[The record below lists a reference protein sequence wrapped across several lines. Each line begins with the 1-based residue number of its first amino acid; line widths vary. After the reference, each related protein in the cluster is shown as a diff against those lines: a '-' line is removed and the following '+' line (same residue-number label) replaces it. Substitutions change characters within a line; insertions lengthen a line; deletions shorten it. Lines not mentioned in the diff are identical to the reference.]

1 MSQSNS
7 ISVHRKMNQT
17 GDFTSVE
24 NSTSFLYPTF
34 GHDDWNNNSEWK
46 SKRNKVKEGA
56 IYIHEIIYFL
66 KTFTVFFYSWWWWYS
81 ITGFE
86 KDNLFNLLW
95 ACSEGRN
102 PWNLPKI
109 IPSPFPLKTTS
120 PSTSKEKKKIIEAVR
135 NFYIIIFLYFVKL
148 N

>member
-56 IYIHEIIYFL
+56 IYVHEIIYFL
-66 KTFTVFFYSWWWWYS
+66 KTFTVFFTVDDDDIQLQASKK
-81 ITGFE
+81 TT
-86 KDNLFNLLW
+86 
-95 ACSEGRN
+95 CSTYCERVQRVGI
-102 PWNLPKI
+102 LEIFQKI

-120 PSTSKEKKKIIEAVR
+120 PSTSKEKKKS
-135 NFYIIIFLYFVKL
+135 LKL
-148 N
+148 LETFTL

>member
-56 IYIHEIIYFL
+56 ICIHEIIYFL
-66 KTFTVFFYSWWWWYS
+66 KTFTVFFTVDDDD
-81 ITGFE
+81 I
-86 KDNLFNLLW
+86 LLQ
-95 ACSEGRN
+95 AS
-102 PWNLPKI
+102 K
-109 IPSPFPLKTTS
+109 KTTC
-120 PSTSKEKKKIIEAVR
+120 STYFERDQRVGILEIFQKSFHHLFHWRRPLRPLAKRRKKS
-135 NFYIIIFLYFVKL
+135 LKL
-148 N
+148 LETFTL